1 MEEKQYN
8 EKEIS
13 EIVNKVYSKTLAADM
28 EPCPFE
34 KMGQLLK
41 SIIERCTKGKYTTNG
56 ANGLT
61 CAIEVFEK

>member
-8 EKEIS
+8 EEEIL
-13 EIVNKVYSKTLAADM
+13 EAVNKVYHKTLAADI

-34 KMGQLLK
+34 KIGQLLK

-61 CAIEVFEK
+61 SEIEAFEK